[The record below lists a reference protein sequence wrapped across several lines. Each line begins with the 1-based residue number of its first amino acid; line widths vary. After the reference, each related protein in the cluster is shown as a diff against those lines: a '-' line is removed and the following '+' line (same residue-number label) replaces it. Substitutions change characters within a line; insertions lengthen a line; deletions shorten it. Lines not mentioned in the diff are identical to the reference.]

1 MVLEEYI
8 KIFINLP
15 PSTLQRDSRLR
26 LVDGT
31 RGICIG
37 SIGIEKRDHLF
48 LEQF

>member
-8 KIFINLP
+8 KIFINP
-15 PSTLQRDSRLR
+15 PPLQRDSRLR